1 MKSIRMAIKSDYV
14 LSTVTAVALGS
25 LANAFFQWLNADVLK
40 WPFFFDSVFTIFVG
54 IFFGWFPGVVTGLLS
69 NILTEVFQSYEGLYL
84 PFAIVN
90 MATGLCAGLMA
101 RNKAVFWKL
110 PRQILLI
117 LLLTIVNALLGS
129 LVVIIVYGGLTGSRP
144 DILVSALMLAGQG
157 IFTSAFL
164 ARILLNLVDKGI
176 PVVLFYSLYLI
187 IERRREPDSR
197 RSGFGG

>member
-1 MKSIRMAIKSDYV
+1 MKTLRPAIKSHYI
-14 LSTVTAVALGS
+14 LSAVTAVVIGS

-54 IFFGWFPGVVTGLLS
+54 IIFGWFPGVVTGLLS
-69 NILTEVFQSYEGLYL
+69 NILTEVFQNFEGIYY
-84 PFAIVN
+84 PFGIVN

-101 RNKAVFWKL
+101 RNKAVFWTL

-144 DILVSALMLAGQG
+144 DILVSALMLTGQG

-187 IERRREPDSR
+187 IARRREAAIETT
-197 RSGFGG
+197 GF

>member
-1 MKSIRMAIKSDYV
+1 MKTIRAAIKSHYI
-14 LSTVTAVALGS
+14 LSAVTAVVLGS

-54 IFFGWFPGVVTGLLS
+54 IFFGWLPGVVTGLLS
-69 NILTEVFQSYEGLYL
+69 NVLTEVFQGYEGLYL
-84 PFAIVN
+84 PFGVVN

-101 RNKAVFWKL
+101 RNKAVFWTL

-144 DILVSALMLAGQG
+144 DILVSALMLTGQG

-187 IERRREPDSR
+187 IARRREAVIETT
-197 RSGFGG
+197 GF

>member
-1 MKSIRMAIKSDYV
+1 MKTIRTAIKSHYI
-14 LSTVTAVALGS
+14 LSAMTVVVLGS
-25 LANAFFQWLNADVLK
+25 LANAFFQWLNADILK
-40 WPFFFDSVFTIFVG
+40 WPFFFDSVFTILVG
-54 IFFGWFPGVVTGLLS
+54 IFFGWLPGIITGLLS
-69 NILTEVFQSYEGLYL
+69 NVLIEVFQNFEGIYY

-101 RNKAVFWKL
+101 RNKAVFWTL

-117 LLLTIVNALLGS
+117 LLLTVVNALLGS

-144 DILVSALMLAGQG
+144 DILVSALMLTGQG

-187 IERRREPDSR
+187 IARRQGPESR
-197 RSGFGG
+197 LSSF